1 MLNKGAKHMDFDI
14 FNPELK
20 QFTPVMH
27 SISGI
32 TKFMIS
38 LGMPMYANVYIFLKI
53 STFLIIE
60 TFLLSHKFCSFL
72 EYSLILVVNLTG
84 PGIN

>member
-27 SISGI
+27 PISGI
-32 TKFMIS
+32 TKFMVS

-53 STFLIIE
+53 SIF
-60 TFLLSHKFCSFL
+60 
-72 EYSLILVVNLTG
+72 
-84 PGIN
+84 

>member
-20 QFTPVMH
+20 QSTPVMH
-27 SISGI
+27 PISGI

-38 LGMPMYANVYIFLKI
+38 LGMTMYANVYIFLKI

-60 TFLLSHKFCSFL
+60 TFLLSHISCSFL
-72 EYSLILVVNLTG
+72 EYLLILVVNLTG

>member
-20 QFTPVMH
+20 QSTPVMH
-27 SISGI
+27 PISGI

-38 LGMPMYANVYIFLKI
+38 LGMTMYANVYIFLKI

-60 TFLLSHKFCSFL
+60 TFLLSHKSCSFL
-72 EYSLILVVNLTG
+72 EYLLILVVNLTG
-84 PGIN
+84 PGID